1 MMFGYRFLST
11 FKLFMPTIQ
20 MNKGDDEDSDYEE
33 GIYIQQKEILSV
45 TNARRIIKGNIVTID
60 LLGVDD

>member
-1 MMFGYRFLST
+1 
-11 FKLFMPTIQ
+11 MPTIQ